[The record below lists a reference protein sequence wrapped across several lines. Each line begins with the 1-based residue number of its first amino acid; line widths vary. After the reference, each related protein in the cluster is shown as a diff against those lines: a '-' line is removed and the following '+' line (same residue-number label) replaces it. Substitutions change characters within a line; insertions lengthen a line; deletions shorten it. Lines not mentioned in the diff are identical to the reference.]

1 MKNSGLLA
9 TGAKLF
15 NLSAIRMIAYAEI
28 YVAGSAGFM
37 NTAGLLA
44 AGAYRS
50 YIAIAF
56 GMITDAYVIKA
67 KRASLVLIALCV
79 TAGAGLS
86 FGFGFVA
93 FGVVT
98 YANVFLA
105 LLALSVIFALFV
117 TSGADLQYVV

>member
-15 NLSAIRMIAYAEI
+15 NLTAIRMFAYAKI
-28 YVAGSAGFM
+28 FFAYLALTV
-37 NTAGLLA
+37 LLA
-44 AGAYRS
+44 RNLATGAYCS

-67 KRASLVLIALCV
+67 KRASLVFIALNV
-79 TAGAGLS
+79 ATGAGISL
-86 FGFGFVA
+86 GLGFVA

-105 LLALSVIFALFV
+105 LLALAVIFALGI
-117 TSGADLQYVV
+117 TSGTDL

>member
-15 NLSAIRMIAYAEI
+15 NLTAIRMFAYAKI
-28 YVAGSAGFM
+28 FFAY
-37 NTAGLLA
+37 LA
-44 AGAYRS
+44 L
-50 YIAIAF
+50 
-56 GMITDAYVIKA
+56 T
-67 KRASLVLIALCV
+67 VLIALCV

-86 FGFGFVA
+86 CGFGFVA